1 MKNKPKTVHVN
12 GVEWK
17 YVIDGREV
25 RIYDPAT
32 KQIKARVPHSE
43 FISLGSDENR
53 WDDYNL
59 QPSAVKEY
67 IQKNYETTNGTVVAE
82 VPKR

>member
-1 MKNKPKTVHVN
+1 MKNKLRTVHVN

-17 YVIDGREV
+17 YVIDGREI

-32 KQIKARVPHSE
+32 KQIKARVPHTE
-43 FISLGSDENR
+43 FMSLGSDEHR
-53 WDDYNL
+53 WEESNL

-67 IQKNYETTNGTVVAE
+67 IQKNYEATNGTVVAE

>member
-1 MKNKPKTVHVN
+1 MKNKLRTVHVN

-17 YVIDGREV
+17 YVIDGREI

-32 KQIKARVPHSE
+32 KRIKARVPHTE
-43 FISLGSDENR
+43 FMSLGCDEHR
-53 WDDYNL
+53 WEESNL

-67 IQKNYETTNGTVVAE
+67 IQKNYEINHQ
-82 VPKR
+82 K